1 MVETFNEFETASFLV
16 YGETKHGKS
25 SLLSTM
31 PTPGVILD
39 DEGKWQFF
47 QGRPN
52 PNRKTEAHPNGE
64 PFRLKLWRPTEPPP
78 KNDGTWDFA
87 IVKVTSASVLAQA
100 MPWID
105 RNDHPFV
112 SIGLDSLTVG
122 QEQGIEALR
131 KVDEDFRI
139 QDWGAIRRR
148 VLSDTSRI
156 MTRVSDPANPLRVF
170 AATAHSTFKDGKHRP
185 AMQGSIQG
193 RLPFSFDSIMFMKK
207 ALKAAEKPADGS
219 APDDAVSVFRA
230 LVKTHPSY
238 VTGSNFEDRFD
249 RLFYDNPNLT
259 QIMRLIFPAT
269 ATTKG

>member
-1 MVETFNEFETASFLV
+1 MTEAFDELQTASFLV

-47 QGRPN
+47 QGRKN
-52 PNRKTEAHPNGE
+52 PNRDGQ
-64 PFRLKLWRPTEPPP
+64 PFRLKLWNPTQPPP
-78 KNDGTWDFA
+78 ENDGTWDFA
-87 IVKVTSASVLAQA
+87 IVKVTSAAVLAQA
-100 MPWID
+100 LPWLD
-105 RNDHPFV
+105 RPDHPFV
-112 SIGLDSLTVG
+112 SVGLDSLTVG
-122 QEQGIEALR
+122 QEQGIEAIR

-185 AMQGSIQG
+185 AMQGGIQG
-193 RLPFSFDSIMFMKK
+193 RLPFSFDAIVFMKK
-207 ALKAAEKPADGS
+207 ALKAADKDASSDE
-219 APDDAVSVFRA
+219 AVSVFRA
-230 LVKTHPSY
+230 LVKTHPLY

-249 RLFYDNPNLT
+249 RTAYDNPNLT

-269 ATTKG
+269 AETKG

>member
-1 MVETFNEFETASFLV
+1 MTEAFNEFETASFLV

-25 SLLSTM
+25 SLLATM

-52 PNRKTEAHPNGE
+52 PNRDRQ
-64 PFRLKLWRPTEPPP
+64 PFRLKLWNPNEAPP

-100 MPWID
+100 LPWID
-105 RNDHPFV
+105 RHDHPFV

-170 AATAHSTFKDGKHRP
+170 AATAHSTYKDGKHRP
-185 AMQGSIQG
+185 AMQGGIQG
-193 RLPFSFDSIMFMKK
+193 RLPFSFDAIVFMKK
-207 ALKAAEKPADGS
+207 ALKAADKAADGTT
-219 APDDAVSVFRA
+219 PDDVASVFRA
-230 LVKTHPSY
+230 LVKTHPAY

-249 RLFYDNPNLT
+249 RSAYDNPNLT
-259 QIMRLIFPAT
+259 HMMRMIFPA
-269 ATTKG
+269 AAEK

>member
-1 MVETFNEFETASFLV
+1 MDQDQPLSEFETASFLV

-25 SLLSTM
+25 SLLATM

-39 DEGKWQFF
+39 IEGKWQFF

-52 PNRKTEAHPNGE
+52 PNRKTDQHPNGA
-64 PFRLKLWRPTEPPP
+64 PFRLRLWNPAQEPP
-78 KNDGTWDFA
+78 KDDGTWDFA
-87 IVKVTSASVLAQA
+87 IVKVTSTLILSQALA
-100 MPWID
+100 WLD
-105 RNDHPFV
+105 RHDHPFV

-122 QEQGIEALR
+122 QEQGIEAIR

-170 AATAHSTFKDGKHRP
+170 AATAHSVFKDGKHRP

-193 RLPFSFDSIMFMKK
+193 RLPFSFDAIVYMKK
-207 ALKAAEKPADGS
+207 ALKANDQGII
-219 APDDAVSVFRA
+219 PDDAPSVFRA
-230 LVKTHPSY
+230 LIKTHPLY

-249 RLFYDNPNLT
+249 KVAYDNPNLAH
-259 QIMRLIFPAT
+259 IMRMIFP
-269 ATTKG
+269 KG

>member
-1 MVETFNEFETASFLV
+1 MVEAFDEFETASFLV

-39 DEGKWQFF
+39 MEGKWQFF
-47 QGRPN
+47 KGRPN
-52 PNRKTEAHPNGE
+52 PNRDGE
-64 PFRLKLWRPTEPPP
+64 PFRLKLWNPIQRPPAA
-78 KNDGTWDFA
+78 DGTWDFA
-87 IVKVTSASVLAQA
+87 IVKVTSAGVLAQTL
-100 MPWID
+100 PWLD
-105 RNDHPFV
+105 RTDHPFV

-156 MTRVSDPANPLRVF
+156 MTRVSDPSNPLRVF
-170 AATAHSTFKDGKHRP
+170 AATAHSVFKDGKHRP
-185 AMQGSIQG
+185 AMQGSVQG
-193 RLPFSFDSIMFMKK
+193 RLPFSFDAIMFMKK

-219 APDDAVSVFRA
+219 TADDAVSVFRA

-269 ATTKG
+269 AETKG

>member
-1 MVETFNEFETASFLV
+1 MVEKFSEFETATFLA

-39 DEGKWQFF
+39 TEGKWQFF

-52 PNRKTEAHPNGE
+52 PNRDGE
-64 PFRLKLWRPTEPPP
+64 PFRLKLWNPAEAPP
-78 KNDGTWDFA
+78 KGDDYDFA
-87 IVKVTSASVLAQA
+87 IVKITSAHVLAQT

-148 VLSDTSRI
+148 VLSDLSRI
-156 MTRVSDPANPLRVF
+156 MARVSDPANPLRVF
-170 AATAHSTFKDGKHRP
+170 AATAHGHTKDGKYRP
-185 AMQGSIQG
+185 MMQGGIQN
-193 RLPFSFDSIMFMKK
+193 RMPYSFDSVICMKK
-207 ALKAAEKPADGS
+207 AFVQNEQGVIT
-219 APDDAVSVFRA
+219 DDAASVFRA
-230 LVKTHPSY
+230 LVKAHPAY
-238 VTGSNFEDRFD
+238 ATGSNFEDRFD
-249 RLFYDNPNLT
+249 RTFYNNPNLT
-259 QIMRLIFPAT
+259 HMMRTIFPA
-269 ATTKG
+269 AAETKG

>member
-1 MVETFNEFETASFLV
+1 VTEVFNELETASFLV

-25 SLLSTM
+25 SLLATM

-47 QGRPN
+47 QGRAN
-52 PNRKTEAHPNGE
+52 PNRGGQ
-64 PFRLKLWRPTEPPP
+64 PFRLKLWDPATPPP
-78 KNDGTWDFA
+78 KDDGTWDFA
-87 IVKVTSASVLAQA
+87 IVKVTSAAKLAQA
-100 MPWID
+100 LPWLD
-105 RNDHPFV
+105 RPDHPFV

-122 QEQGIEALR
+122 QEQGIEAIR

-156 MTRVSDPANPLRVF
+156 MTRVSDPTNPLRVF

-185 AMQGSIQG
+185 AMQGGIQG
-193 RLPFSFDSIMFMKK
+193 RLPFSFDAIVFMKK
-207 ALKAAEKPADGS
+207 ALMKNEQGMIA
-219 APDDAVSVFRA
+219 DDAPSVFRA
-230 LVKTHPSY
+230 LVKTHPLY

-249 RLFYDNPNLT
+249 RSAYDNPNLT
-259 QIMRLIFPAT
+259 QIMRLIFPA
-269 ATTKG
+269 AAETKG

>member
-1 MVETFNEFETASFLV
+1 MPEKFSEFETATFLA

-31 PTPGVILD
+31 PTPGAILD
-39 DEGKWQFF
+39 TEGKWQFF

-52 PNRKTEAHPNGE
+52 PNRDGE
-64 PFRLKLWRPTEPPP
+64 PFRLKLWNPAEAPPTG
-78 KNDGTWDFA
+78 DDYDFA
-87 IVKVTSASVLAQA
+87 IVKITSAHVLAQT

-148 VLSDTSRI
+148 VLSDLSRI
-156 MTRVSDPANPLRVF
+156 MARVSDPANPLRVF
-170 AATAHSTFKDGKHRP
+170 AATAHGHTKDGKYRP
-185 AMQGSIQG
+185 MMQGGIQN
-193 RLPFSFDSIMFMKK
+193 RMPYSFDSVICMKK
-207 ALKAAEKPADGS
+207 AFVQNEQGVIT
-219 APDDAVSVFRA
+219 DDAASVFRA
-230 LVKTHPSY
+230 LVKAHPAY
-238 VTGSNFEDRFD
+238 ATGSNFEDRFD
-249 RLFYDNPNLT
+249 RTFYNNPNLT
-259 QIMRLIFPAT
+259 HMMRTIFPA
-269 ATTKG
+269 AAETKG

>member
-1 MVETFNEFETASFLV
+1 MVETFSEFQTATFLA

-39 DEGKWQFF
+39 TEGKWQFF

-52 PNRKTEAHPNGE
+52 PNRDGE
-64 PFRLKLWRPTEPPP
+64 PFRLKLWNPAEAPPTG
-78 KNDGTWDFA
+78 DDYDFA
-87 IVKVTSASVLAQA
+87 IVKITSAHVLAQT

-112 SIGLDSLTVG
+112 SIGFDSLTVG

-148 VLSDTSRI
+148 VLSDLSRI
-156 MTRVSDPANPLRVF
+156 MARVSDPANPLRVF
-170 AATAHSTFKDGKHRP
+170 AATAHGHTKDGKYRP
-185 AMQGSIQG
+185 MMQGGIQN
-193 RLPFSFDSIMFMKK
+193 RMPYSFDSVICMKK
-207 ALKAAEKPADGS
+207 AFVQNEQGVIT
-219 APDDAVSVFRA
+219 DDAASVFRA
-230 LVKTHPSY
+230 LVKAHPAY
-238 VTGSNFEDRFD
+238 ATGSNFEDRFD
-249 RLFYDNPNLT
+249 RTFYNNPNLT
-259 QIMRLIFPAT
+259 HMMRTIFPA
-269 ATTKG
+269 AAETKG

>member
-1 MVETFNEFETASFLV
+1 MTEVFNELETASFLV

-25 SLLSTM
+25 SLLATM

-39 DEGKWQFF
+39 IEGKWQFF
-47 QGRPN
+47 TGRPN
-52 PNRKTEAHPNGE
+52 PNRDGQ
-64 PFRLKLWRPTEPPP
+64 PFRLKLWNPNEAPP
-78 KNDGTWDFA
+78 KNDDTWDFA
-87 IVKVTSASVLAQA
+87 LVKVTSAAVLAQA
-100 MPWID
+100 LPWID
-105 RNDHPFV
+105 RHDHPFV

-185 AMQGSIQG
+185 AMQGGIQG
-193 RLPFSFDSIMFMKK
+193 RLPFSFDAIVFMKK
-207 ALKAAEKPADGS
+207 ALKAAENGIIA
-219 APDDAVSVFRA
+219 DDAPSVFRA
-230 LVKTHPSY
+230 LVKTHPAY

-249 RLFYDNPNLT
+249 KTAYDNPNLT
-259 QIMRLIFPAT
+259 HMMRMIFPASAET
-269 ATTKG
+269 RG

>member
-1 MVETFNEFETASFLV
+1 MPEKFSEFETATFLA

-39 DEGKWQFF
+39 TEGKWQFF

-52 PNRKTEAHPNGE
+52 PNRDGE
-64 PFRLKLWRPTEPPP
+64 PFRLKLWNPAEAPPTG
-78 KNDGTWDFA
+78 DDYDFA
-87 IVKVTSASVLAQA
+87 IVKITSAAVLAQT

-148 VLSDTSRI
+148 VLSDLSRI
-156 MTRVSDPANPLRVF
+156 MARVSDPANPLRVF
-170 AATAHSTFKDGKHRP
+170 AATAHGHMKDGKYRP
-185 AMQGSIQG
+185 MMQGGIQN
-193 RLPFSFDSIMFMKK
+193 RMPYSFDSVICMKK
-207 ALKAAEKPADGS
+207 GFVKNDQGMIA
-219 APDDAVSVFRA
+219 DDAPSVFRGI
-230 LVKTHPSY
+230 VKANPNLT
-238 VTGSNFEDRFD
+238 TGSNFEDRFD
-249 RLFYDNPNLT
+249 RPFYDNPNLT
-259 QIMRLIFPAT
+259 HMMRKIFPA
-269 ATTKG
+269 AAETKG